1 MNIIQFPAD
10 NGNLAPGQV
19 YAANSSRFA
28 ASAFQEALT
37 DYSVGYTDPE
47 NLDELLNVLAPAI
60 PNCARRFEYFVADS
74 TKAFLADDIAD
85 VIRNIGGEFKR
96 VEDFGEMKTDRI
108 HQKGLVYRLDYL
120 ALDAGVDREQ
130 ARRQKVAMLQA
141 RLLRAD
147 VRAAIAVHD
156 AGATNVA
163 KTWGTASNP
172 HKDLRDALVLG
183 ANGAGIRP
191 NMVAFGE
198 GAYDKMID
206 VFEATDTPHAGRAAN
221 MTTEQL
227 ATKLMVDKV
236 ATVSARYATTK
247 TAKSTL
253 MGNAVYM
260 YIARPGQQ
268 VEDASHIKRF
278 LHPAMGGGQWG
289 VYIEEHANY
298 EDITVEHNSLIRAT
312 ATLGWRKLTIS

>member
-1 MNIIQFPAD
+1 MNAIMFPAD
-10 NGNLAPGQV
+10 TGNITPGQV

-28 ASAFQEALT
+28 ASNFQEALT
-37 DYSVGYTDPE
+37 DYSVGYRDPE
-47 NLDELLNVLAPAI
+47 NLDELLDVLAPSI

-74 TKAFLADDIAD
+74 TKAFLADDIAE

-96 VEDFGEMKTDRI
+96 VEDFGSMVTDRI

-120 ALDAGVDREQ
+120 ALDPGVDREA

-147 VRAAIAVHD
+147 VRAAIGVHD
-156 AGATNVA
+156 AGATNLA
-163 KTWGTASNP
+163 KTWGTGSNP
-172 HKDLRDALVLG
+172 HKDLRDSLVLG
-183 ANGAGIRP
+183 ANGSGIRP

-206 VFEATDTPHAGRAAN
+206 VFEAQDTPHAGRAAD
-221 MTTEQL
+221 MTREHL

-236 ATVSARYATTK
+236 VTVSARYATSR
-247 TAKSTL
+247 TAKATV

-260 YIARPGQQ
+260 YIARSGQQ

-278 LHPAMGGGQWG
+278 LHPATGGGQWG

>member
-1 MNIIQFPAD
+1 MNMIQFPSD
-10 NGNLAPGQV
+10 TGNLTPGQV

-28 ASAFQEALT
+28 ASSFQEALT
-37 DYSVGYTDPE
+37 DYSVGFSDPE
-47 NLDELLNVLAPAI
+47 NLDVLLDALAPAI

-74 TKAFLADDIAD
+74 TKAFLADDIAE

-96 VEDFGEMKTDRI
+96 VEDFGSMVTDRI
-108 HQKGLVYRLDYL
+108 HQKGLVYRLDYQ

-156 AGATNVA
+156 ASATNLA
-163 KTWGTASNP
+163 KTWGSSANP
-172 HKDLRDALVLG
+172 HKDLRDSLVLG

-191 NMVAFGE
+191 NMVVFGE
-198 GAYDKMID
+198 GAYDKMLD
-206 VFEATDTPHAGRAAN
+206 VFEAQDTPHAGRAAD
-221 MTTEQL
+221 MSKEQL

-236 ATVSARYATTK
+236 ETVSARYATSK
-247 TAKSTL
+247 TAKSTIV
-253 MGNAVYM
+253 GNVVYM

-278 LHPAMGGGQWG
+278 LHPATGGGDWG